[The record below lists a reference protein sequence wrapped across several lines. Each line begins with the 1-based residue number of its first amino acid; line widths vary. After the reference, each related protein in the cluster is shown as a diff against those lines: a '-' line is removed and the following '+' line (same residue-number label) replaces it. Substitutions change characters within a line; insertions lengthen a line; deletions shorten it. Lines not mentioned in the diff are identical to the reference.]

1 MGVNPPALRNIL
13 RGVADR
19 IAVFHDVLARG
30 DVAQGELVSPGDVV
44 PKRHADAVYLDR
56 LALVQVVGQRDGDII
71 RGIDFQK
78 SFHIDKM
85 IPHVRLP

>member
-19 IAVFHDVLARG
+19 IAVFHDVFARG
-30 DVAQGELVSPGDVV
+30 DVAQGELVPPGDVV

-56 LALVQVVGQRDGDII
+56 LALVQVVGQRDGDIV

-78 SFHIDKM
+78 SFHINKM